1 MGGTRMHSTVINEPR
16 MARERHGM
24 KVKSLLML
32 VAGFIAGICAT
43 RASASLLQRAPV
55 PDAVVAS
62 PEQYKL
68 EFENEFVRVIRVTY
82 GPHAKMVLHQ
92 HPAPGGIVVTLTD
105 QDALITAPDGRS
117 REVHYKAGQF
127 RWGVSTPGAD
137 RSSQS
142 AHQEENLSDKPFE
155 MIRIE
160 PKPTR

>member
-1 MGGTRMHSTVINEPR
+1 MAGTRMHSTVIDEPR
-16 MARERHGM
+16 MARERYGM
-24 KVKSLLML
+24 KVRSLLVL
-32 VAGFIAGICAT
+32 VAGFMIGICAT
-43 RASASLLQRAPV
+43 LAGASLLQRAPV
-55 PDAVVAS
+55 PDALLAS

-82 GPHAKMVLHQ
+82 GPHAKMVMHQ
-92 HPAPGGIVVTLTD
+92 HPAPGGIIVTLTD
-105 QDALITAPDGRS
+105 QDALITAPDGTS

-127 RWGVSTPGAD
+127 RWAVSTPGAD

-160 PKPTR
+160 PKSAR